1 MFTREDMT
9 ATILSNDEV
18 APGHYLMALAVSRVF
33 RGALPGQFVML
44 RPAGR
49 GAPFLGRPL
58 GIYSLADQA
67 DGARIE
73 ILYRATGK
81 GTKVIATLCAGDRVE
96 ILGPLGNRF
105 EVFPGMDTAV
115 LVAGGIGIAPLVFLA
130 EQLSCR
136 STGVRVVVYL
146 GARDS
151 ATLLGV
157 DRVKACNAEVR
168 LSTDDGS
175 AGYRG
180 PVTDLFRKELGSFD
194 PARTGVF
201 VCGPAPMLKRMSEI
215 VADHPVSCQVLME
228 ERMACG
234 MGACLG
240 CTVEVRTP
248 AGVEYRQVCSDGPVF
263 DLREIVW
270 R

>member
-1 MFTREDMT
+1 MFTKTDMT
-9 ATILSNDEV
+9 ATILSNVEV
-18 APGHYLMALAVSRVF
+18 APCHYLMALAVSRAF
-33 RGALPGQFVML
+33 RDSRPGQFVML
-44 RPAGR
+44 RPGGR
-49 GAPFLGRPL
+49 GVPFLGRPL
-58 GIYSLADQA
+58 GIYSLADHG

-73 ILYRATGK
+73 ILYRAAGR
-81 GTKVIATLCAGDRVE
+81 GTQVISTLCEGDRIE

-105 EVFPGMDTAV
+105 ELPPGTDTAV

-136 STGVRVVVYL
+136 TVGVRVVLYI
-146 GARDS
+146 GARDA

-157 DRVKACNAEVR
+157 DRVKVCGAEVR

-180 PVTDLFRKELGSFD
+180 PVTELFRQDLGSYE
-194 PARTGVF
+194 AAKTSVF
-201 VCGPAPMLKRMSEI
+201 VCGPGPMLKRMSEI
-215 VADHPVSCQVLME
+215 VADHPISCQVLME

-240 CTVEVRTP
+240 CSIEVRTP
-248 AGVEYRQVCSDGPVF
+248 KGPEYRQVCTDGPVF